1 MWKKKTK
8 IVPMKKLIDTVYE
21 SNINTVVVVDMSHQ
35 KIYILVFFSVVC
47 W

>member
-8 IVPMKKLIDTVYE
+8 IVPMKKLIDPVYE
-21 SNINTVVVVDMSHQ
+21 SNINTVVVEDMSHQ
-35 KIYILVFFSVVC
+35 KIYILILFSVVC